1 MKEFAG
7 EKENLD
13 ISDPYG
19 GGIKAYEASAKEI
32 KLALAKAFDKI
43 VNCMLEEERK
53 KIIFYATRIRL
64 EVK

>member
-1 MKEFAG
+1 LKEFAG

-32 KLALAKAFDKI
+32 KHALEKAFDKI
-43 VNCMLEEERK
+43 VNCMLEEEK
-53 KIIFYATRIRL
+53 K
-64 EVK
+64 